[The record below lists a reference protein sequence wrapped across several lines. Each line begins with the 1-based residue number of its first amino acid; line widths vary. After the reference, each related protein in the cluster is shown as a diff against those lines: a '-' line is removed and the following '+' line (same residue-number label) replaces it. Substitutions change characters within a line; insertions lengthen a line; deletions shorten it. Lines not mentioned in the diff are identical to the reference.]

1 MNYNLYINDTIG
13 WPISAGYV
21 RSELAKCKD
30 KHCDLYLSS
39 LGGDVATALQIR
51 QMLLEHG
58 DVTAHLHGFV
68 ASAATIIATGCKEIK
83 MGEFA
88 LFMIHKCSAWQDEW
102 GQMNADDISAAI
114 TRLTSAKQMLDSTD
128 HVIGSIY
135 AQRTGAS
142 VSEIAEMMKAETW
155 LSAEEAK
162 EQGFVDEII
171 SDEQPQELTAETK
184 QRIVACGYPVPET
197 AKEDKPSL
205 WKRITDFIETRF
217 QQQAQR
223 VADETLALKEPS
235 NTNQHLKT
243 PEPAMNKDY
252 KSILALLSIEAIA
265 CTEDGSATLTAF
277 QLQQIEAALAVNAD
291 KLDTA
296 DKEKKT
302 LEKQVTDLTS
312 EKSALEN
319 KVSDLTAQVEALQK
333 ADGADTT
340 KVEGQSSEE
349 TAMSYATRARAN
361 YDKIKN
367 LIA

>member
-171 SDEQPQELTAETK
+171 SDEQPQKLTAETK

-243 PEPAMNKDY
+243 SEPAMNKDF
-252 KSILALLSIEAIA
+252 KAILAVLLLE
-265 CTEDGSATLTAF
+265 
-277 QLQQIEAALAVNAD
+277 ALAVSDDGKFTLTKDQMQALNDRLAELGAD
-291 KLDTA
+291 KQLA
-296 DKEKKT
+296 EDKVKELT
-302 LEKQVTDLTS
+302 EQVS
-312 EKSALEN
+312 
-319 KVSDLTAQVEALQK
+319 ALQK
-333 ADGADTT
+333 ADGDETT
-340 KVEGQSSEE
+340 HVEGDGEQVENH
-349 TAMSYATRARAN
+349 TAAARAD
-361 YDKIKN
+361 YEKLKSI
-367 LIA
+367 L